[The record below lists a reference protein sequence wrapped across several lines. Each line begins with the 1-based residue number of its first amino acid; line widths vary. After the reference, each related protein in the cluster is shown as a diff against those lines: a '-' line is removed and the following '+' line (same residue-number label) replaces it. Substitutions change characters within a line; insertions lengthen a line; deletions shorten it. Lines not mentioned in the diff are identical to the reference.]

1 MAPRPRAGAANHL
14 VVSREGNALSASSRP
29 SLSDITRSLAAL
41 ADRVAGSSESPPEPY
56 VSERLRAAVTAL
68 QSFIPGLEP
77 APDPDAARSLLRG
90 AESALQRGDGREALA
105 RALRGLA
112 HAPHHPGLWYAA
124 ASASFELGGVE
135 DALRLLYHTLW
146 IHPGHRAARD
156 DLQALTAFFEGND
169 EGERA
174 A

>member
-1 MAPRPRAGAANHL
+1 
-14 VVSREGNALSASSRP
+14 VSSSSRP
-29 SLSDITRSLAAL
+29 SLTDITRSLADL
-41 ADRVAGSSESPPEPY
+41 ADRVAGSEESPPEPY
-56 VSERLRAAVTAL
+56 VSERLRAAVAAL
-68 QSFIPGLEP
+68 QTFIPGLEP
-77 APDPDAARSLLRG
+77 APDLESARGLLRG
-90 AESALQRGDGREALA
+90 AELALQRGDGREGLV
-105 RALRGLA
+105 RALRGLS
-112 HAPHHPGLWYAA
+112 HAPHHPGLWYVA

-169 EGERA
+169 EGDRA

>member
-1 MAPRPRAGAANHL
+1 
-14 VVSREGNALSASSRP
+14 VSSSSRP
-29 SLSDITRSLAAL
+29 SLTDISRSLASL
-41 ADRVAGSSESPPEPY
+41 ADRVAGSEESPPEPY
-56 VSERLRAAVTAL
+56 VSERLRAAVAAL
-68 QSFIPGLEP
+68 QTFIPGLDP
-77 APDPDAARSLLRG
+77 APDLEAARGLLRG
-90 AESALQRGDGREALA
+90 AELALQRGDGREGLV
-105 RALRGLA
+105 RALRGLS
-112 HAPHHPGLWYAA
+112 HAPHHPGLWYVA

-169 EGERA
+169 EGDRA

>member
-1 MAPRPRAGAANHL
+1 MSGSP
-14 VVSREGNALSASSRP
+14 RP
-29 SLSDITRSLAAL
+29 SLPEIARALSSL
-41 ADRVAGSSESPPEPY
+41 ADRVAASQETPPEPF
-56 VSERLRAAVTAL
+56 VSERLRAASDAL
-68 QSFIPGLEP
+68 QKFIPGLEP
-77 APDPDAARSLLRG
+77 APDADAARGMLQS
-90 AESALQRGDGREALA
+90 AELALQRGDGREGLI

-112 HAPHHPGLWYAA
+112 HAPHHPGLWYVA
-124 ASASFELGGVE
+124 ASACFELGGVE

>member
-1 MAPRPRAGAANHL
+1 MSAP
-14 VVSREGNALSASSRP
+14 SRP
-29 SLSDITRSLAAL
+29 SLSEITKALASL
-41 ADRVAGSSESPPEPY
+41 ADRVAESNETPPEPF
-56 VSERLRAAVTAL
+56 VSERLRATVAAL
-68 QSFIPGLEP
+68 QVFIPGLDP
-77 APDPDAARSLLRG
+77 APDLEAARGLLQG
-90 AESALQRGDGREALA
+90 AEVALQRGDGREGLS
-105 RALRGLA
+105 RALRGLSF
-112 HAPHHPGLWYAA
+112 APHHPGLWYVA

>member
-1 MAPRPRAGAANHL
+1 
-14 VVSREGNALSASSRP
+14 VSKSPRP
-29 SLSDITRSLAAL
+29 SLSEITRSLTAL
-41 ADRVAGSSESPPEPY
+41 ADRVAGSDESLPEPY
-56 VSERLRAAVTAL
+56 ISERLRAAVTAL

-77 APDPDAARSLLRG
+77 APDPDAARGMLRG
-90 AESALQRGDGREALA
+90 AEVALQRGDGREGLS
-105 RALRGLA
+105 RALRGLSY
-112 HAPHHPGLWYAA
+112 APHHPGLWYVA

>member
-1 MAPRPRAGAANHL
+1 VA
-14 VVSREGNALSASSRP
+14 SSSRP
-29 SLSDITRSLAAL
+29 SLTDITRSLAAL
-41 ADRVAGSSESPPEPY
+41 ADRVAGSEESPPEPY
-56 VSERLRAAVTAL
+56 VSERLRAAVAAL
-68 QSFIPGLEP
+68 QTFIPGLDP
-77 APDPDAARSLLRG
+77 APDLESARGLLRG
-90 AESALQRGDGREALA
+90 AELALQRGDGREGLV
-105 RALRGLA
+105 RALRGLS
-112 HAPHHPGLWYAA
+112 HAPHHPGLWYVA

-169 EGERA
+169 EGDRA

>member
-1 MAPRPRAGAANHL
+1 
-14 VVSREGNALSASSRP
+14 VSGSSRP
-29 SLSDITRSLAAL
+29 SFSDITRALAAL
-41 ADRVAGSSESPPEPY
+41 ADRVAGSDESPPEPY
-56 VSERLRAAVTAL
+56 VSERLRSTVTAL
-68 QSFIPGLEP
+68 QTFIPGLDP
-77 APDPDAARSLLRG
+77 APDPEAARGMLRG
-90 AESALQRGDGREALA
+90 AELALQRGDGREGLA
-105 RALRGLA
+105 RALRGLSY
-112 HAPHHPGLWYAA
+112 APHHPQLWYVA

>member
-1 MAPRPRAGAANHL
+1 M
-14 VVSREGNALSASSRP
+14 SASPRP

-41 ADRVAGSSESPPEPY
+41 ADRVAESDETPPEPY
-56 VSERLRAAVTAL
+56 VSERLRSAVGAL
-68 QSFIPGLEP
+68 QAFIPGLDP
-77 APDPDAARSLLRG
+77 APDPEAARGLLRG
-90 AESALQRGDGREALA
+90 AELALQRGDGRESLA
-105 RALRGLA
+105 RALRGLS
-112 HAPHHPGLWYAA
+112 HAPHHPGLWYVA

>member
-1 MAPRPRAGAANHL
+1 MSDSP
-14 VVSREGNALSASSRP
+14 RP
-29 SLSDITRSLAAL
+29 SLSEITRALAAL
-41 ADRVAGSSESPPEPY
+41 ADRVTESDEAPPEPF
-56 VSERLRAAVTAL
+56 VSERLRAAVLAL
-68 QSFIPGLEP
+68 QGFIPGLDP
-77 APDPDAARSLLRG
+77 APDVEAARGMLQS
-90 AESALQRGDGREALA
+90 AERALQRGDGREGLA
-105 RALRGLA
+105 RALRGLSY
-112 HAPHHPGLWYAA
+112 APHHPGLWYVA
-124 ASASFELGGVE
+124 ASACFELGGVE

>member
-1 MAPRPRAGAANHL
+1 MSAP
-14 VVSREGNALSASSRP
+14 SRP
-29 SLSDITRSLAAL
+29 SLSDITRSLASL
-41 ADRVAGSSESPPEPY
+41 ADRVAGSDESPPEPY
-56 VSERLRAAVTAL
+56 VTERLRSAVTAL

-77 APDPDAARSLLRG
+77 APDPEAARGMLRG
-90 AESALQRGDGREALA
+90 AESALQRGDGRECLA
-105 RALRGLA
+105 RALRGLSY
-112 HAPHHPGLWYAA
+112 APHHPGLWYVA

-146 IHPGHRAARD
+146 IHPGHRPARD

>member
-1 MAPRPRAGAANHL
+1 
-14 VVSREGNALSASSRP
+14 VSGTSHP
-29 SLSDITRSLAAL
+29 SITDITRSLVAL
-41 ADRVAGSSESPPEPY
+41 ADRISASDESPPEPY
-56 VSERLRAAVTAL
+56 VSERLRAAVKAL
-68 QSFIPGLEP
+68 QAFIPGLEP
-77 APDPDAARSLLRG
+77 APDLETARGMLRG
-90 AESALQRGDGREALA
+90 AELALQRGDGREAMA
-105 RALRGLA
+105 RALRGLS
-112 HAPHHPGLWYAA
+112 HAPHHPGLWYVA